1 MLSSDQVNVLYCHAP
16 DEATP
21 IREQAAAM
29 DRYHKEGKFAHVSF
43 LSIPIDYTVGQVAK
57 A

>member
-1 MLSSDQVNVLYCHAP
+1 VLSSDQVNVLYCHAP